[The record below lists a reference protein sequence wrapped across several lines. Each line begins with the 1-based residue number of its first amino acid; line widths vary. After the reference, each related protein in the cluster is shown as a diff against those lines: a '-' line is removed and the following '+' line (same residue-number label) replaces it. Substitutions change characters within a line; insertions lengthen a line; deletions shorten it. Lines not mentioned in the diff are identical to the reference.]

1 MLEPVFAG
9 ALAWIWLG
17 QSWDGIQ
24 LVGAVIVLI
33 GIYLADRSK
42 SVAN

>member
-9 ALAWIWLG
+9 ALAWLWLG

-24 LVGAVIVLI
+24 LIGAAIVLI

-42 SVAN
+42 VTS